1 MDKAKKKQLRRYI
14 AWGCM
19 AALVALLAVMPL
31 LAKPEAE
38 ADGPQASILS
48 GTVKTGSVSSVLRG
62 GGFLEA
68 GESMEVTI
76 PDGVKIT
83 EFLVKNEDV
92 VTEGTPLAKVDTVSL
107 MAAITEVQET
117 LEYLR
122 EEMAEVTDEEVSSY
136 VKATAGGRIKEV
148 YAREGDSVQDVMLE
162 HGALAVLSLDG
173 LMAVKVVRNMGLST
187 GDAVCVVFSDD
198 AEVTGRVESNLNGEI
213 VITLEDEGYKAGET
227 VTVFTEDGD
236 RVGSG
241 ELYIHNAWK
250 ATAIAGTIQSVSA
263 AEEKTVS
270 EGSTLF
276 TLTDTEFTARLQ
288 SLSNQHREYEQLML
302 EMFKIYQNEALL
314 APCDGKVS
322 GIDEDSVHLLS
333 GEGGWKAELLANA
346 PGADPD
352 AGYTNYV
359 GQITGM
365 LGSDWLVR
373 MNSTAQAVEDYTDL
387 SMVDLDTANMTH
399 TGQQTPVTVYAQ
411 ADGQWQITS
420 ANVGDILLFA
430 VGDSGCVWAVYAGN
444 AEVGGQEP
452 PATEPVAP
460 PTEEPQPTDPTAPV
474 DPEDTEDP
482 DAPADPEAPEDP
494 SADPMAPTVP
504 SDGQL
509 PGGMEGMGGLG
520 DLSGLAG
527 MMGGFGGFAAAGS
540 GAAVQEPEYELFDLE
555 GETLMTVTPQD
566 AMTLTISIDQQDIS
580 KVRVGQVAQVKVEA
594 LRGQVFEAEVTK
606 VGLSGSNSGGSS
618 KFAVELTVP
627 LEGNMLPGMSAAAS
641 IPLFTKMEVLTIPV
655 AALTEVGAKTVVYT
669 ALDEETG
676 EPASPV
682 EVTVGVSDGETAE
695 LLTGLNSGDSF
706 CYSYYDTLEL
716 DTEAELD
723 ISFR

>member
-1 MDKAKKKQLRRYI
+1 MDKAKKKQLKRYI
-14 AWGCM
+14 AWGCL
-19 AALVALLAVMPL
+19 AALVLLLAVMPL

-38 ADGPQASILS
+38 AEGPRASILS
-48 GTVKTGSVSSVLRG
+48 GTVQTGSISTALQG

-68 GESMEVTI
+68 ADSMDVTI

-83 EFLVKNEDV
+83 EFLVKNEDT

-107 MAAITEVQET
+107 MAAITQVQET
-117 LEYLR
+117 MEYLR
-122 EEMAEVTDEEVSSY
+122 EEMADVKDEEVSSS
-136 VKATAGGRIKEV
+136 VKATAGGRIKEI
-148 YAREGDSVQDVMLE
+148 YAQEGDSVQDVMLRE
-162 HGALAVLSLDG
+162 GALAVLSLDG
-173 LMAVKVVRNMGLST
+173 LMAVKIEGSVDLST
-187 GDAVCVVFSDD
+187 GDGVCVALSDGT
-198 AEVTGRVESNLNGEI
+198 EVTGRVESNLNGELI
-213 VITLEDEGYKAGET
+213 ITVEDEGYAAGEPVNIT
-227 VTVFTEDGD
+227 TEDGEA
-236 RVGSG
+236 VGSG

-250 ATAIAGTIQSVSA
+250 ATAISGTVKKVSA
-263 AEEKTVS
+263 TAEKTVS
-270 EGSTLF
+270 SGATLF
-276 TLTDTEFTARLQ
+276 TLTDTEFTAQLQ

-302 EMFKIYQNEALL
+302 EMFRIYQNEALL

-322 GIDEDSVHLLS
+322 GIDEDSIHLLS
-333 GEGGWKAELLANA
+333 GEDGWKVKLLANA
-346 PGADPD
+346 PGLDPE
-352 AGYTNYV
+352 ARYTNYV

-387 SMVDLDTANMTH
+387 SMVDLDTTNMTNA
-399 TGQQTPVTVYAQ
+399 GQQTPVTVYAMVE
-411 ADGQWQITS
+411 GKWQIST

-430 VGDSGCVWAVYAGN
+430 VGDSGCVWAVYAGS

-452 PATEPVAP
+452 PATEPVVP

-474 DPEDTEDP
+474 NPENPENPDVPVDPENPETPSTDP
-482 DAPADPEAPEDP
+482 TIPP
-494 SADPMAPTVP
+494 
-504 SDGQL
+504 DGQM
-509 PGGMEGMGGLG
+509 PGGMGGFG

-566 AMTLTISIDQQDIS
+566 TMSLTISIDQQDVA
-580 KVRVGQVAQVKVEA
+580 KVQAGQMAQVKVEA
-594 LRGQVFEAEVTK
+594 LRGQVFDAEVAK

-618 KFAVELTVP
+618 KFTVELTIP
-627 LEGNMLPGMSAAAS
+627 LEGDMLPGMSAAVS
-641 IPLFTKMEVLTIPV
+641 IPLFTKKEVLTIPV
-655 AALTEVGAKTVVYT
+655 AALTEDGAKTVVYT

-682 EVTVGVSDGETAE
+682 EVTVGVSDGERAE
-695 LLTGLNSGDSF
+695 VVAGLNNGDCF
-706 CYSYYDTLEL
+706 YYSYYDTLEL

>member
-1 MDKAKKKQLRRYI
+1 MDKAKKKQLKRYI
-14 AWGCM
+14 AWGCL
-19 AALVALLAVMPL
+19 AALVLLLAVMPL

-38 ADGPQASILS
+38 AEGPKASILS
-48 GTVKTGSVSSVLRG
+48 GTVQTGSISTALQG

-68 GESMEVTI
+68 ADSMDVTI

-83 EFLVKNEDV
+83 EFLVKNEAI

-117 LEYLR
+117 MEYLR
-122 EEMAEVTDEEVSSY
+122 EEMADVRDEEVSSY
-136 VKATAGGRIKEV
+136 VKATAGGRIKEI
-148 YAREGDSVQDVMLE
+148 YAQEGDSVQDVMLRY
-162 HGALAVLSLDG
+162 GALAVLSLDG
-173 LMAVKVVRNMGLST
+173 QMAVKLEEKIPLAMGDT
-187 GDAVCVVFSDD
+187 VCVSLADD
-198 AEVTGRVESNLNGEI
+198 TEITGRVESNLNGEL
-213 VITLEDEGYKAGET
+213 VITVEDEGYAAGET
-227 VTVFTEDGD
+227 VTVTTEEGD

-263 AEEKTVS
+263 VDEKTVH

-276 TLTDTEFTARLQ
+276 TLTDTEFTAQLQ

-302 EMFKIYQNEALL
+302 EMFKIYQNEALV

-333 GEGGWKAELLANA
+333 GEGGWKVELLANA

-373 MNSTAQAVEDYTDL
+373 MNAAAQAVEDYTDL
-387 SMVDLDTANMTH
+387 SMVDLDTTNMTNA
-399 TGQQTPVTVYAQ
+399 GQQTPVTVYAM

-430 VGDSGCVWAVYAGN
+430 VGDSGCVWAVYAGS

-452 PATEPVAP
+452 PATEPVVP

-474 DPEDTEDP
+474 NPEDPENP
-482 DAPADPEAPEDP
+482 DAPVDPENPETPSTDP
-494 SADPMAPTVP
+494 TIP
-504 SDGQL
+504 SDGQM
-509 PGGMEGMGGLG
+509 PGGMGGMGGLG

-527 MMGGFGGFAAAGS
+527 MMGGFGGFAPAGS
-540 GAAVQEPEYELFDLE
+540 SAAVQEPEFELFELE
-555 GETLMTVTPQD
+555 GETLMTVTPQET
-566 AMTLTISIDQQDIS
+566 MHLTISIDQQDIA
-580 KVRVGQVAQVKVEA
+580 KVQVGQVAQVKLEA

-606 VGLSGSNSGGSS
+606 VGLSGTNSGGSS
-618 KFAVELTVP
+618 KFTVELTLP
-627 LEGNMLPGMSAAAS
+627 LEGDMLPGMSAAAT
-641 IPLFTKMEVLTIPV
+641 IPLFTKMEVLTLPV
-655 AALTEVGAKTVVYT
+655 AALTEDGAKTVVYT
-669 ALDEETG
+669 ALNEETG
-676 EPASPV
+676 EPDAPV

-695 LLTGLNSGDSF
+695 LIAGLNSGDRF
-706 CYSYYDTLEL
+706 YYSYYDTLEL